1 MKPTVDSHAARRPVH
16 PSRVRA
22 KSPNEA
28 TVRPGSALS
37 YQDWRF
43 IYDGA

>member
-1 MKPTVDSHAARRPVH
+1 MSFEGVASSSSKTPM
-16 PSRVRA
+16 RA